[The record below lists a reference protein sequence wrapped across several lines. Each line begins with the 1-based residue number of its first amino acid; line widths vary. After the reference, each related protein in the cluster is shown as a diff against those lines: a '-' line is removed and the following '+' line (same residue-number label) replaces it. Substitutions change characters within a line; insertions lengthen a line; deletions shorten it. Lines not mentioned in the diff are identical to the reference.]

1 MSDPCRRGCRYKS
14 DELGDYRPTQNP
26 QTEVPQVSMIPQN
39 RNTYEV
45 SMEKLVKL
53 SDLFYSD
60 FLGA

>member
-1 MSDPCRRGCRYKS
+1 
-14 DELGDYRPTQNP
+14 
-26 QTEVPQVSMIPQN
+26 MIPQN